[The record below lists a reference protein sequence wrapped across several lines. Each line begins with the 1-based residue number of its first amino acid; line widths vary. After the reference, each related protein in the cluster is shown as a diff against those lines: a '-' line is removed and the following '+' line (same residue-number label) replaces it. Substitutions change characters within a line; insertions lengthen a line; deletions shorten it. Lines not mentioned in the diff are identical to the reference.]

1 MVKRTLPTN
10 PRTRRI
16 VKILRKASRAH
27 NAEIWRALS
36 EALCFPTRRRITIN
50 LSKIDKLTSEG
61 DCVAVAGKVLG
72 FGNLSKR
79 VDIAALSFSHTAKAK
94 IIQSGGRALSFDVLV
109 KLNPKGRNIKIL
121 R

>member
-16 VKILRKASRAH
+16 VRLLRKASRTH

-36 EALCFPTRRRITIN
+36 EALCMPTRRRITIN
-50 LSKIDKLTSEG
+50 LSKIDSLTSEG
-61 DCVAVAGKVLG
+61 DCVAIAGKVLG

-79 VDIAALSFSHTAKAK
+79 VDIAALSFSQTARSK
-94 IIQSGGRALSFDVLV
+94 IAQSGGKALSLDVLA

>member
-16 VKILRKASRAH
+16 VKTLRKASRNH
-27 NAEIWRALS
+27 NAEIWKALS
-36 EALCFPTRRRITIN
+36 EALCMPTRRRITIN
-50 LSKIDKLTSEG
+50 LGKIDRLTNEG

-72 FGNLSKR
+72 FGNLSKK
-79 VDIAALSFSHTAKAK
+79 VDVAALSFSQTARTKIAQAGGKA
-94 IIQSGGRALSFDVLV
+94 ISLDVLV